1 MILKIFQGFS
11 LFSYQ
16 CSLFCSLAT
25 ACLFYQIA
33 VRLSSTFF
41 IFLNSV
47 LSSLSCDSL
56 FILSKCFAFVKN
68 FFHFLLHLCFKAK
81 ESAGGGIRT
90 HAPLRTNGFQDRLV
104 MTASISL
111 QVVFVRRHQPATC
124 TYYHFT
130 IFVSTSFFKKFEAIF
145 KSSGVVIFRFSYAP
159 IITFVLTLL

>member
-1 MILKIFQGFS
+1 MLLIFQG
-11 LFSYQ
+11 SY
-16 CSLFCSLAT
+16 
-25 ACLFYQIA
+25 IA
-33 VRLSSTFF
+33 L
-41 IFLNSV
+41 
-47 LSSLSCDSL
+47 
-56 FILSKCFAFVKN
+56 ILSMSN
-68 FFHFLLHLCFKAK
+68 G
-81 ESAGGGIRT
+81 EGGIRT
-90 HAPLRTNGFQDRLV
+90 LAPLLTAYSLSRGAPSTAWVLLQYQALELSLYMKVSGERGIRTLAPFRTNGFQDRLV

>member
-104 MTASISL
+104 MTTSIPL
-111 QVVFVRRHQPATC
+111 HNVFCCCRFVCLTRRLVYNTKPEYICQ
-124 TYYHFT
+124 HF
-130 IFVSTSFFKKFEAIF
+130 FQSFFIF
-145 KSSGVVIFRFSYAP
+145 FVFS
-159 IITFVLTLL
+159 L